1 MEEKFLLKNT
11 TYFCIFK
18 QMSEFFYYYLLSTC
32 IYFRFVVRTSQC
44 YTSTQSLPAE
54 RRIAAIAAPASILL
68 VPSPLPTGKLLQV
81 CSSKPPPYLS
91 FSCSA
96 KLWLDGRVIR
106 LKQKQAFNRAPKN
119 KIETLKVMQ
128 RQTQLLPKD
137 KNLQKSRFS
146 ADRQADRHI
155 MHHFS
160 GAPRGAFQQPVYNK
174 CKVRWLR
181 VLARPLQAVQNV
193 SFLSETLSCA
203 LS

>member
-1 MEEKFLLKNT
+1 M
-11 TYFCIFK
+11 
-18 QMSEFFYYYLLSTC
+18 
-32 IYFRFVVRTSQC
+32 
-44 YTSTQSLPAE
+44 
-54 RRIAAIAAPASILL
+54 
-68 VPSPLPTGKLLQV
+68 
-81 CSSKPPPYLS
+81 
-91 FSCSA
+91 
-96 KLWLDGRVIR
+96 IR

-137 KNLQKSRFS
+137 KNLQESRFS